1 VLEIDELSVAYGRI
15 RALKG
20 VSLVVRTGEVV
31 CLIGSNGAGKST
43 LLRTIAGLLVP
54 GSGVIRLDGVSLAR
68 QRAHRIAR
76 LGLRLVQEGRGLLT
90 RMTVW
95 ENLQMGLYARTASGG
110 GVGELEAVLELFPVL
125 RERRTQLAG
134 TLSGGEQQQLAI
146 ARAMVA
152 RPRLLMLDEPSLG
165 LAPILVKDI
174 FQIIRRLNANGVT
187 ILLVE
192 QNARQAL
199 QIADRGYVLEAGQI
213 VLEGAAAELL
223 RGEAIQRAYL
233 GGRVTPLPAARQGKD
248 RSGGIEQPDVC

>member
-1 VLEIDELSVAYGRI
+1 VLEVDELSVAYGRI

-54 GSGVIRLDGVSLAR
+54 GSGAMRFDGVSLAR
-68 QRAHRIAR
+68 QPAHRIAR
-76 LGLRLVQEGRGLLT
+76 RGLRLVPEGRGLLA

-95 ENLQMGLYARTASGG
+95 ENLQMGLYARTASGS
-110 GVGELEAVLELFPVL
+110 GVGELEAVLEPFPVL

-146 ARAMVA
+146 ARALVA

-174 FQIIRRLNANGVT
+174 FQIIRRLNADGVT

-213 VLEGAAAELL
+213 VLEGAAADLL
-223 RGEAIQRAYL
+223 GGEAIQSAYL
-233 GGRVTPLPAARQGKD
+233 GGRVTPFPRRAPGEGSERRD
-248 RSGGIEQPDVC
+248 

>member
-1 VLEIDELSVAYGRI
+1 MLEVCDLSIAYGKL

-20 VSLVVRTGEVV
+20 VSLGVRAGEVV
-31 CLIGSNGAGKST
+31 SLIGSNGAGKST
-43 LLRTIAGLLVP
+43 LLRGIAGLLLP
-54 GSGVIRLDGVSLAR
+54 TGGAIRFDGAALAR
-68 QRAHRIAR
+68 QPAHRIAR
-76 LGLRLVQEGRGLLT
+76 RGIRLVPEGRGLLA

-95 ENLQMGLYARTASGG
+95 ENLQMGLSAGTAGG
-110 GVGELEAVLELFPVL
+110 HGAQEIETALERFPVL
-125 RERRTQLAG
+125 RERRTQLAA

-146 ARAMVA
+146 ARALVA

-165 LAPILVKDI
+165 LAPLLVKEI
-174 FQIIRRLNANGVT
+174 FQIIRRLKADGVT

-213 VLEGAAAELL
+213 VLEGPAAELL

-233 GGRVTPLPAARQGKD
+233 GGPA
-248 RSGGIEQPDVC
+248 

>member
-1 VLEIDELSVAYGRI
+1 MLEVCDLSIAYGKL

-20 VSLVVRTGEVV
+20 VSLGVRAGEVV
-31 CLIGSNGAGKST
+31 SLIGSNGAGKST
-43 LLRTIAGLLVP
+43 LLRGIAGLLVP
-54 GSGVIRLDGVSLAR
+54 TGGAIRFDGAALAR
-68 QRAHRIAR
+68 QPAHRIAR
-76 LGLRLVQEGRGLLT
+76 RGIRLVPEGRGLLA

-95 ENLQMGLYARTASGG
+95 ENLQMGLYAGTAAGHG
-110 GVGELEAVLELFPVL
+110 AQEIETALERFPVL
-125 RERRTQLAG
+125 RERRTQLAA

-146 ARAMVA
+146 ARALVA

-165 LAPILVKDI
+165 LAPLLVKEI
-174 FQIIRRLNANGVT
+174 FQIIRRLKADGVT

-213 VLEGAAAELL
+213 VLEGPAAELL

-233 GGRVTPLPAARQGKD
+233 GGPA
-248 RSGGIEQPDVC
+248 